1 MLNLLKKVTY
11 EKVRTPDEIQLE
23 ITRLEWKLRE
33 LREELHISDAV
44 NNPDYQEYK
53 DKWVFHSAYESG
65 WSCIYVLGVVP
76 GDDVYFYGYG
86 VEYNEQTKKL
96 TIVSRDYPRDF
107 YICYPDNLTII
118 EESEVTGKIFEMLSV
133 EFEECF

>member
-1 MLNLLKKVTY
+1 MK
-11 EKVRTPDEIQLE
+11 KVRTPDEIQLE

-44 NNPDYQEYK
+44 NNPNYQEYK
-53 DKWVFHSAYESG
+53 GKWVFHDAYESG
-65 WSCIYVLGVVP
+65 WSCVYILGVTIND
-76 GDDVYFYGYG
+76 DDVYFYGYG
-86 VEYNEQTKKL
+86 VVYNEQTKEL
-96 TIVSRDYPRDF
+96 TVVSKDYPRDF

-118 EESEVTGKIFEMLSV
+118 EESEVTDKIFEMLSV